1 MTIGRL
7 WKEGVKVAIH
17 CRMFIQ
23 GGGNCTNY
31 SGWCQLYKLYKYF
44 GQMSIT
50 SSLMS
55 NLWTTNTCLDEL
67 IYHRRYISS
76 LVSLMGGS
84 KNVNVNVEFLV
95 IYFLL
100 FTFEKQFEEGTLQQK
115 VLVCL
120 FYTNV
125 CSAAIFVIVST
136 LNKTFSYLT
145 FLTIPSYDPIFVSLS
160 PRCIWRECLVFFLLL
175 KCLLHVCLSGSFIS
189 MRNRWHCVH
198 AEQNVLGAR
207 TLLHKM
213 LMKIDYKRIF

>member
-44 GQMSIT
+44 WQMSIT

-76 LVSLMGGS
+76 LVSLLGGS
-84 KNVNVNVEFLV
+84 KNLCQCW
-95 IYFLL
+95 ISCYLL
-100 FTFEKQFEEGTLQQK
+100 FIIHFWKTIWRRNITAKSTCLS
-115 VLVCL
+115 VLYQRL
-120 FYTNV
+120 FSCHICNCFNTEQNLFLFDLFNNPV
-125 CSAAIFVIVST
+125 LWSHICVIEST
-136 LNKTFSYLT
+136 LYLARVSC
-145 FLTIPSYDPIFVSLS
+145 FLFL
-160 PRCIWRECLVFFLLL
+160 FF
-175 KCLLHVCLSGSFIS
+175 F
-189 MRNRWHCVH
+189 
-198 AEQNVLGAR
+198 
-207 TLLHKM
+207 
-213 LMKIDYKRIF
+213 F

>member
-23 GGGNCTNY
+23 GVRNCTNY

-67 IYHRRYISS
+67 IYHRRYILS
-76 LVSLMGGS
+76 LVSLLGGS
-84 KNVNVNVEFLV
+84 KNLCQCW
-95 IYFLL
+95 ISCYLL
-100 FTFEKQFEEGTLQQK
+100 FIIHFWKNNLKKEHYSKKYLS
-115 VLVCL
+115 
-120 FYTNV
+120 V

-213 LMKIDYKRIF
+213 LIKIDYKRIF